1 MKINDIAPGDG
12 VVYIKDGTN
21 EMEVGVYAG
30 VIPFVANHVKYRH
43 KIYWSKV
50 HGDSSNEKEEQ
61 VIEYRQNYLKI
72 LGGT

>member
-1 MKINDIAPGDG
+1 MKISDIAPGDG
-12 VVYIKDGTN
+12 VVFIKHSNG
-21 EMEVGVYAG
+21 EMELGVYAG
-30 VIPFVANHVKYRH
+30 EIPDLVVNARYRH

-50 HGDSSNEKEEQ
+50 HDDSSNEMAEQ

>member
-1 MKINDIAPGDG
+1 MKISDIAPGDG
-12 VVYIKDGTN
+12 VVYIKNGTN
-21 EMEVGVYAG
+21 EMEVGVYG
-30 VIPFVANHVKYRH
+30 GEIPDLVVNAKYRH

-50 HGDSSNEKEEQ
+50 HDDSSQEMAEQ

>member
-1 MKINDIAPGDG
+1 MKISDIAPGDG
-12 VVYIKDGTN
+12 VVYIKNGTN

-30 VIPFVANHVKYRH
+30 EIPGLNVNPKYRH
-43 KIYWSKV
+43 RIYWSKV
-50 HGDSSNEKEEQ
+50 HDDFSTEMAEQ